1 LIELF
6 EPIRTGD
13 GVVVV
18 VLAAVEPGRRG
29 VEGRARA
36 GAGVIV
42 CSYELERQC
51 GGASR
56 VGTGEAKNSEGR
68 HGHGASLAGRG

>member
-1 LIELF
+1 
-6 EPIRTGD
+6 
-13 GVVVV
+13 
-18 VLAAVEPGRRG
+18 